1 VWDNTVISG
10 PWLNFMR
17 NSMNAQV
24 FSFRHPDFLAVSAT
38 HGTAHH
44 ALFDQPT
51 WEKYQLAKLAGEKF
65 NTNTLIIA
73 RPIPSTPSDFDDAES
88 VFGPAGDTIPA
99 MQSRGSCSLPA
110 TMQCG
115 NWPRS
120 CYR

>member
-17 NSMNAQV
+17 NSMNEQV

-65 NTNTLIIA
+65 NTNTLIVAKPAASALLIL
-73 RPIPSTPSDFDDAES
+73 PESTWKAHQGWPDR
-88 VFGPAGDTIPA
+88 
-99 MQSRGSCSLPA
+99 QS
-110 TMQCG
+110 
-115 NWPRS
+115 
-120 CYR
+120 